1 MKTLYTDLIFER
13 SSKGRVGYHLHTD
26 KTVTSKFPKGLLRT
40 DDMILP
46 EVSELETMRHFVNI
60 SMKNFGIE
68 TTFYPLGSCTMKYNP
83 KLNDE
88 LSSLEGFSKI
98 HPLQPDQSMQGLL
111 RIYNDTQK
119 MLSSITGM
127 SQFSLN
133 SFAGAHGEQV
143 GLMII
148 KKYHE
153 MKGNTHKQV
162 IIVPDNAHGTNPAS
176 AIVCGFKVR
185 EIKSNADGTVNL
197 DALDEALTDDV
208 AGLMLTNPNTAGV
221 FEKDILEISKKIH
234 AKDGLVYYDGANLNA
249 LVGTARPG
257 DMGFDVMHINLHKT
271 FSTPHGG
278 GGPGSGPVGVTK
290 ALIPYLPNPIVMY
303 ENGMYTRVNQKDS
316 IGSVGSFIGNVSVYL
331 RAYVYML
338 SLGKK
343 HLLEL
348 GKLAVL
354 NANYVKTSLSPYF
367 NVPLSDYCM
376 HEFVFD
382 GLKDNNDIKTLD
394 IAKRLLDYGIHAPT
408 IYFPLIYKQALM
420 IEPTEAESKIMLDHF
435 IEVIKKIVTEAHE
448 TPQLLK
454 EAPHHTDVRRLDE
467 ATAART
473 PILNYRQY
481 VEHKKNSSL

>member
-1 MKTLYTDLIFER
+1 
-13 SSKGRVGYHLHTD
+13 
-26 KTVTSKFPKGLLRT
+26 
-40 DDMILP
+40 
-46 EVSELETMRHFVNI
+46 
-60 SMKNFGIE
+60 
-68 TTFYPLGSCTMKYNP
+68 
-83 KLNDE
+83 
-88 LSSLEGFSKI
+88 
-98 HPLQPDQSMQGLL
+98 
-111 RIYNDTQK
+111 
-119 MLSSITGM
+119 
-127 SQFSLN
+127 
-133 SFAGAHGEQV
+133 
-143 GLMII
+143 
-148 KKYHE
+148 
-153 MKGNTHKQV
+153 
-162 IIVPDNAHGTNPAS
+162 
-176 AIVCGFKVR
+176 
-185 EIKSNADGTVNL
+185 
-197 DALDEALTDDV
+197 
-208 AGLMLTNPNTAGV
+208 MLTNPNTAGV

-290 ALIPYLPNPIVMY
+290 ALIPYLPNPLVMY
-303 ENGMYTRVNQKDS
+303 EDGMYKRIQQKDS

-367 NVPLSDYCM
+367 NVPLADYCM

-382 GLKDNNDIKTLD
+382 GLKDNHDIKTLD

-435 IEVIKKIVTEAHE
+435 IEVIKKIVIEAHE

-481 VEHKKNSSL
+481 IEHKKNSSL

>member
-1 MKTLYTDLIFER
+1 MKTLYNDMIFER
-13 SSKGRVGYHLHTD
+13 STKGRIGFHLETD
-26 KTVTSKFPKGLLRT
+26 KTITKAFPKDLLR
-40 DDMILP
+40 DDDLYLP

-60 SMKNFGIE
+60 STKNFGIE

-88 LSSLEGFSKI
+88 LSSLEGFTKI
-98 HPLQPDQSMQGLL
+98 HPTQPDESMQGLL
-111 RIYNDTQK
+111 HIYDDAQH
-119 MLSSITGM
+119 MLSTITGM
-127 SQFSLN
+127 GRFSLHP
-133 SFAGAHGEQV
+133 FAGAHGEQT

-153 MKGNTHKQV
+153 VKGNTHKDI

-185 EIKSNADGTVNL
+185 EIKSNPDGTVNL
-197 DALDEALTDDV
+197 DILKAAITDDV

-221 FEKDILEISKKIH
+221 FEKDIVEISKLIH
-234 AKDGLVYYDGANLNA
+234 DIDGLVYYDGANLNA

-278 GGPGSGPVGVTK
+278 GGPGSGPVGVTE
-290 ALIPYLPNPIVMY
+290 ALIPYLPNPLISL
-303 ENGMYTRVNQKDS
+303 ENGTYKRINQEHS
-316 IGSVGSFIGNVSVYL
+316 IGHIGSFVGNVSVYL
-331 RAYVYML
+331 RAYVYMM
-338 SLGKK
+338 SLGKSN
-343 HLLEL
+343 LLEL
-348 GKLAVL
+348 GKMAVL
-354 NANYVKTSLSPYF
+354 NANYVKASLSQYF
-367 NVPLSDYCM
+367 NVPQSDYCM

-382 GLKDNNDIKTLD
+382 GLKDNHDIKTLD

-435 IEVIKKIVTEAHE
+435 INVMTKIVHEAHE
-448 TPQLLK
+448 SPDLLK
-454 EAPHHTDVRRLDE
+454 NAPHQTDVRRLDE
-467 ATAART
+467 ASAARQ

-481 VEHKKNSSL
+481 VESLKK